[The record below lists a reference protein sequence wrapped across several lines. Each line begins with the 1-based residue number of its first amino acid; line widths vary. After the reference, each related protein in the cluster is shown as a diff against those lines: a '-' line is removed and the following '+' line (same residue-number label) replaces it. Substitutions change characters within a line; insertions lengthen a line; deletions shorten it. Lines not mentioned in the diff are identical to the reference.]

1 MIGMFLIH
9 IGAPDIGDHFN
20 MDGIIQLSDEFD
32 ISDDIYYDK
41 MDAIK
46 DNLERAKKMEVLED
60 FIWENYL
67 Q

>member
-1 MIGMFLIH
+1 
-9 IGAPDIGDHFN
+9 
-20 MDGIIQLSDEFD
+20 
-32 ISDDIYYDK
+32 

>member
-1 MIGMFLIH
+1 MYL
-9 IGAPDIGDHFN
+9 GAPDIGDHFN

-32 ISDDIYYDK
+32 ISDDIYYDR

>member
-1 MIGMFLIH
+1 M
-9 IGAPDIGDHFN
+9 
-20 MDGIIQLSDEFD
+20 SEE
-32 ISDDIYYDK
+32 IYHSK

-67 Q
+67 QGDIE

>member
-1 MIGMFLIH
+1 
-9 IGAPDIGDHFN
+9 
-20 MDGIIQLSDEFD
+20 MDGIIPLSEEFD
-32 ISDDIYYDK
+32 ISDDIYYEK
-41 MDAIK
+41 MDAIQ